1 MQDYDHAMKINQ
13 QHKLINGK
21 LQNQV
26 RNLQF
31 DNKKLKNK
39 LMDMESKIKEL
50 EEAPTKAILVT
61 KEKES
66 NDTTNTNTK
75 ENKNIK

>member
-26 RNLQF
+26 SNLQF
-31 DNKKLKNK
+31 ENKKLKNK
-39 LMDMESKIKEL
+39 VMEMAAKIKEL

-61 KEKES
+61 KEKEK
-66 NDTTNTNTK
+66 NVRTNK
-75 ENKNIK
+75 EDKTSK